1 MIAVEGKKNFYPKVE
16 DALLSKGY
24 KIYSENKIRGRGRS
38 HLSKPDYIAEKDC
51 IVVIGE
57 VKSPMEG
64 PKSSS
69 WRQAQK
75 SDTDNYKI
83 VRAEVYKQEKTGK
96 VPKEVGGHE
105 IIIRGQIPD
114 YVKKINRTFYLPDG
128 LKDNAD
134 IKGGYSF
141 PSSETVNVEKA
152 FKNCGIN
159 AYEKIDTGNGTTTII
174 YILRSS
180 PSLGVEK

>member
-1 MIAVEGKKNFYPKVE
+1 MLAVEGKKLFYPKVG

-24 KIYSENKIRGRGRS
+24 KFHSENKICGRGRS

-57 VKSPMEG
+57 VKSPKEG

-69 WRQAQK
+69 WRQTQK
-75 SDTDNYKI
+75 SDTENYKI
-83 VRAEVYKQEKTGK
+83 VRTEVYEQEKTGK
-96 VPKEVGGHE
+96 LPKEVGGHE

-114 YVKKINRTFYLPDG
+114 YVKKINQTFYLPDG
-128 LKDNAD
+128 LNENAD

-152 FKNCGIN
+152 FNNCGIKV
-159 AYEKIDTGNGTTTII
+159 YEKIDTGNGTTTII
-174 YILRSS
+174 YILESG
-180 PSLGVEK
+180 PELGAEK